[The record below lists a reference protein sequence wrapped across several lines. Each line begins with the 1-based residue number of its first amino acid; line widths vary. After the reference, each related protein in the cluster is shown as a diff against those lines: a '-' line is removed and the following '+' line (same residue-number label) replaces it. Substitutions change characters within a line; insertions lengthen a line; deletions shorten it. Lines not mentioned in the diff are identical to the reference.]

1 MARLSQKMLP
11 DLLSWTGVLIDTQRC
26 FCGSLG
32 LAKQKESVGW
42 EEPEANS
49 VEKRENHYRAGETL

>member
-11 DLLSWTGVLIDTQRC
+11 DLLSWTSVLMDTQHC

-49 VEKRENHYRAGETL
+49 VEKREIHNRAGETL